1 MVYDTALPGGVPETL
16 FPWIP
21 LRQGIFSQH
30 FVDYLQNMK
39 LVLSVAGVKTIKIGL
54 FTQLISQCYDNIY
67 RTIKSIKRRNVN

>member
-1 MVYDTALPGGVPETL
+1 MV
-16 FPWIP
+16 
-21 LRQGIFSQH
+21 

-54 FTQLISQCYDNIY
+54 FTQLISQCYDSIY